1 MISSPFGDCVVTA
14 GRNQRASFVSFR
26 VVIIRLWATVL
37 GADNIVFLRNQA
49 YDFIY

>member
-14 GRNQRASFVSFR
+14 GRSQRASFVGFR
-26 VVIIRLWATVL
+26 VAIIRLWATVP
-37 GADNIVFLRNQA
+37 GADHIVFLRNQA